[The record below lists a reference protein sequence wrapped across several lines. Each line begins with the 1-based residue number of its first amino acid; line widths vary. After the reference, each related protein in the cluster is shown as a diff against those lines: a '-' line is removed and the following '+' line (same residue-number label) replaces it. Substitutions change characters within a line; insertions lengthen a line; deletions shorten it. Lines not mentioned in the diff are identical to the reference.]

1 MTTAAA
7 WADYTERNRR
17 ARVIYDWLPTAQHNP
32 TPTPCHVCRTR
43 TTQRA
48 SGLCKDCEER
58 T

>member
-1 MTTAAA
+1 MTAAA

-17 ARVIYDWLPTAQHNP
+17 ARVIYDWLPIASHVN
-32 TPTPCHVCRTR
+32 TPTPCHRCRIR
-43 TTQRA
+43 KTTRA

>member
-1 MTTAAA
+1 MTAAA

-17 ARVIYDWLPTAQHNP
+17 ARVIYGWLPIASHVN
-32 TPTPCHVCRTR
+32 TPTPCHRCRIR
-43 TTQRA
+43 KTTRA